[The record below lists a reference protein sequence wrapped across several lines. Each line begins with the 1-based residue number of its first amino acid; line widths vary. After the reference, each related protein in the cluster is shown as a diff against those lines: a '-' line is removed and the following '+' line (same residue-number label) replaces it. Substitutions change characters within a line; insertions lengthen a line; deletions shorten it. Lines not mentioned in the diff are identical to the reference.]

1 MSRRE
6 ARGRTGERIS
16 RVVLAD
22 GSRAD
27 IRLLRPEDRPA
38 VTALFESCSEENLYT
53 RFFTT
58 GQGVVSHHID
68 HLFARPTDT
77 RTYVVLKAG
86 RIIGIA
92 DVERCDKVT
101 SEIAFLVADDAHGL
115 GIATLLLER
124 AAEDARVAGVAWF
137 VADVL
142 AINHPMLEV
151 FTDAGFQVERH
162 PDHGDVALRM
172 STELTPEALS
182 AIHARHASALA
193 RTPGGTLVPGLK
205 ANRP

>member
-1 MSRRE
+1 M
-6 ARGRTGERIS
+6 
-16 RVVLAD
+16 VLAD
-22 GSRAD
+22 GSRAE

-38 VTALFESCSEENLYT
+38 VTALFDSCSEENLYT
-53 RFFTT
+53 RFFTI
-58 GQGVVSHHID
+58 GRSVVSHHID
-68 HLFARPTDT
+68 HLFDQASDA
-77 RTYVVLKAG
+77 RTYVALKDG
-86 RIIGIA
+86 RLVGIA
-92 DVERCDKVT
+92 DVERCDEVT

-124 AAEDARVAGVAWF
+124 AAEDARIAGVAWF

-142 AINHPMLEV
+142 SINHPMLEV

-162 PDHGDVALRM
+162 ADHGDVALRM

-182 AIHARHASALA
+182 AMRARHASAVA
-193 RTPGGTLVPGLK
+193 RTPGGTLVPRLE